1 MKKIVLC
8 CAAGMSTSML
18 VKRMQAEAEK
28 RALAIEIKAV
38 PAAEFEAELTS
49 ADVVLLGPQVKY
61 ELARFNKIAEPHGLP
76 VAVIDMMDY
85 GTLRG
90 DKVLDHALNLLA

>member
-28 RALAIEIKAV
+28 RKLAIEIKAV

>member
-1 MKKIVLC
+1 MKRIVLC

-18 VKRMQAEAEK
+18 VKRMQDEAAK
-28 RALAIEIKAV
+28 RQLVIEIKAV
-38 PAAEFEAELTS
+38 PAAEFEAELPN

-61 ELARFNKIAEPHGLP
+61 ELARFNKIAEPYGLP

-85 GTLRG
+85 GTMRG
-90 DKVLDHALNLLA
+90 DKVLDHALNLIA

>member
-18 VKRMQAEAEK
+18 VQRMQTEAGK
-28 RALAIEIKAV
+28 RDLQIEIKAV
-38 PAAEFEAELTS
+38 PISSFEQELTS

-61 ELARFNKIAEPHGLP
+61 ELARFSQLAQPLNKP
-76 VAVIDMMDY
+76 VALINMMDY

-90 DKVLDHALNLLA
+90 DKVLDQALTLIA